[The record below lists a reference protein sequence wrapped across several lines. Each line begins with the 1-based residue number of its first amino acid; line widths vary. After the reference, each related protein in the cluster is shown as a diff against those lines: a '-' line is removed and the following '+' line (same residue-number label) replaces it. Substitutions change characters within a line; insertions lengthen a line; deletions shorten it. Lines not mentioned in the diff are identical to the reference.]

1 MPCIMPE
8 MPYCPACQFG
18 HIVPLED
25 GEACTDM
32 LGGNCHWTCLC
43 TEGDY
48 EKWAQSQKMIMEDGE
63 RHGE

>member
-25 GEACTDM
+25 GEACPDM

-48 EKWAQSQKMIMEDGE
+48 EK
-63 RHGE
+63 